1 MGCPTKI
8 TLLNRS
14 LGLITPRNGVISPF
28 VTGRGPPLWEF
39 HEGGGLEKKE
49 GFMTTI
55 AISCGKCHLFWRSR
69 VLDCYRFVFSKKPR
83 TPAVVSP
90 KTQTSERDNVEV
102 PASEAK
108 NSGRVV
114 NIRISGTTAGLKP
127 CPKIALHRSKVDRYH
142 DIVAY
147 SMVGWMR
154 NRNRNNSPWNV
165 KNTANRTECRSLQ
178 IRVPFL
184 IRKSAL
190 AVSALHWFD
199 GGATCCLK
207 IHMIAES
214 AERQYPFR

>member
-55 AISCGKCHLFWRSR
+55 AISCGKCHLSWRSR

-127 CPKIALHRSKVDRYH
+127 CPKIALHRSKVDIMISWR
-142 DIVAY
+142 IV
-147 SMVGWMR
+147 W
-154 NRNRNNSPWNV
+154 
-165 KNTANRTECRSLQ
+165 L
-178 IRVPFL
+178 
-184 IRKSAL
+184 
-190 AVSALHWFD
+190 D
-199 GGATCCLK
+199 G
-207 IHMIAES
+207 
-214 AERQYPFR
+214 